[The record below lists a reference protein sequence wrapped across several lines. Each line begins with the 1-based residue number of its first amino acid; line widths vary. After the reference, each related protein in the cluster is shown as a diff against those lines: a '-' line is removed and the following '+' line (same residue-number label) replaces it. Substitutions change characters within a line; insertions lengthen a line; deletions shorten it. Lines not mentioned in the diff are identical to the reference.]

1 MRKFHFIKKD
11 CLVSISSMASKF
23 RSVIFRFKGTFLLL
37 IFKSKRCLSH
47 FSFSPYIKN
56 KGWNF
61 QEFWQKIKCIPLNEI
76 CGTQLEHTAF
86 FLTVFFYIY
95 IPRWAILLLLILLNL
110 HEKAQVQ
117 LQASTSM
124 CVILNCFIMFNA

>member
-76 CGTQLEHTAF
+76 CGIQLEHTAF

-95 IPRWAILLLLILLNL
+95 PTLSNIIIIDIIEFTW
-110 HEKAQVQ
+110 KG
-117 LQASTSM
+117 ASSAPSVYFYV
-124 CVILNCFIMFNA
+124 CDFKLFYYV